1 MVEKI
6 KVCKLGGTGCKYWS
20 EPCMHCTKTE
30 YKENPELCSM
40 YPSMAK
46 EYTLEEIEEGKK
58 QNTAY
63 LKKMKKASWSLI
75 NDFVKEATK

>member
-1 MVEKI
+1 MVKKF

-20 EPCMHCTKTE
+20 EPCMHCTQDK

-40 YPSMAK
+40 YPNMG

-58 QNTAY
+58 QNIAY
-63 LKKMKKASWSLI
+63 LKKMKKSSWGLI
-75 NDFVKEATK
+75 NEFAKEATK